1 MRQRIFTLFLI
12 AAVALVSSCRKDHVD
27 IDIKTYDQ
35 QQIEN
40 YINAHGLTGMKR
52 DMTDGDTTGIYYQLL
67 LPPAAA
73 ETAPIDY
80 ADQVSF
86 VFTVQSVDGKFISA
100 DTIQNHSEEYL
111 GHLNQTSPLAMP
123 KGVQLAIH
131 NLLKYKGASA
141 RFLIPSHLGY
151 GASGLKTAGSS
162 TVANTSI
169 AGNQCLD
176 FYVHVIDSYKT
187 YDQQVITN
195 RVSDLSTYTKQ
206 ESTTK
211 PGYFYYYKILEP
223 GTGADPITATSSYT
237 STYTGQLLN
246 GSIFDGSYN
255 GTNISPSTPVANLTP
270 GVHDAF
276 VQNRVVVGT
285 KIAII
290 VPSDLGYADVT
301 AGTIPTNS
309 CLRFTFI
316 IVSVTQ

>member
-12 AAVALVSSCRKDHVD
+12 ATVALVSCRKDHIDV
-27 IDIKTYDQ
+27 DIKTYDQ

-40 YINAHGLTGMKR
+40 YISAHGLTGMKR

-67 LPPAAA
+67 QAPPAT

-86 VFTVQSVDGKFISA
+86 VFTLQSVDGKYISS
-100 DTIQNHSEEYL
+100 DTIQNHTEEYL
-111 GHLNQTSPLAMP
+111 GHLNQTSPLPMP
-123 KGVQLAIH
+123 KGVMLAIH

-151 GASGLKTAGSS
+151 GAGGLKTAGSS
-162 TVANTSI
+162 TVSNTSI

-176 FYVHVIDSYKT
+176 FYVHVIDDYKT
-187 YDQQVITN
+187 YDQQVIVN

-206 ESTTK
+206 ESITK

-223 GTGADPITATSSYT
+223 GTGSDPIMTTSSYT

-246 GSIFDGSYN
+246 GSIFDGTYN
-255 GTNISPSTPVANLTP
+255 GSNISPSQPVANLTT

-276 VQNRVVVGT
+276 VQNRVVAGT
-285 KIAII
+285 KIAIV
-290 VPSDLGYADVT
+290 VPSDLAYADGT

-309 CLRFTFI
+309 CLRFTFV
-316 IVSVTQ
+316 IVTVAQ